1 MKWNWQQENWPEFSY
16 NPSVILEYE
25 SQFLQRAGVM
35 VGSVKHLQDED
46 REELKIQLISDEALK
61 TSEIEGEMLDR
72 DSIQSSIKRQFGLQ
86 TANKKVSPA
95 EHGIAEMMVSLHKN
109 YEKPLTHEQL
119 FEWHKMLTNGR
130 RDLVDIGQYRTHKEP
145 MQIVSNTLRQPKV
158 HFEAPPS
165 DRVRNEMDT
174 FIHWFNRTKKGM
186 RQQLTPLIR
195 AGIAHLY
202 FESIH
207 PFEDGNGRIGRALS
221 EKVLSQNMGYPVL
234 IALAHEM
241 EEKRKE
247 YYAALQSNS
256 FELEITNWLVYFAE
270 IVLSAQKTTQ
280 SMIDFLIKKGK
291 FFAKYEKQLNQRQ
304 KKVAKRIFSEGILGF
319 KGRLSA
325 KNYIS
330 ITGASR
336 ATATRDLQDLVGKGA
351 LTKKGERRYT
361 RYYLNIDHQSAHS
374 LN

>member
-1 MKWNWQQENWPEFSY
+1 MKWNWQQENWPDFSY
-16 NPSVILEYE
+16 NPNAIQEYE

-35 VGSVKHLQDED
+35 IGSVKHLQDED

-86 TANKKVSPA
+86 TENRKVSPA

-109 YEKPLTHEQL
+109 YELPLSHEQL

-130 RDLVDIGQYRTHKEP
+130 KDLIDIGQYRTHKEP

-165 DRVRNEMDT
+165 DRVRSRNG
-174 FIHWFNRTKKGM
+174 HLHSLVQQNKK
-186 RQQLTPLIR
+186 REEQQLTPLIR

-221 EKVLSQNMGYPVL
+221 EKALSQNMGYPVL

-270 IVLSAQKTTQ
+270 IVLSAQETTQ
-280 SMIDFLIKKGK
+280 SMIDFLIEKGK

-304 KKVAKRIFSEGILGF
+304 KKVVKRIFSEGIKGF
-319 KGRLSA
+319 KGGLSA

-361 RYYLNIDHQSAHS
+361 RYYLNIDHESVR
-374 LN
+374 N